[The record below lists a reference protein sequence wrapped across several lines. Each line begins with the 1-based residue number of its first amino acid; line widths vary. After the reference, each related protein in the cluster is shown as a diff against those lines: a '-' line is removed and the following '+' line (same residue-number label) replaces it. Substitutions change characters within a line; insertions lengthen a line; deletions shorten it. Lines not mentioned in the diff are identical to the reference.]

1 MRVFRVSIEDAGAT
15 TGAQP
20 SAPTAR
26 PAAPPPPTARPS
38 RVWQAIAGA
47 AVLAALAAIY
57 TVNVWQPWVTR
68 VEAANVAN
76 MAFPLPDKPSIAVLA
91 FDNLSG
97 DPTQESLAEGFSE
110 DVLTSLSKLSSLFV
124 ISRTT
129 SFTYRGKNVTVKQ
142 VAEDLGVRFVLEGSI
157 QREGDS
163 IRINA
168 QLIDALSGAHIWS
181 ERYDRDMTDLF
192 AVKDEVILSIVSNIG
207 AELELGERDRVR
219 ANETD
224 SLEAWLLQ
232 REGYRTVQKLTPADN
247 VVGRRLL
254 ERAIELD
261 PDFATAYANLA
272 LSYRLDGQL
281 RWVEDR
287 EAAIQRAFVLYQRAL
302 EIDPNHGPAM
312 ASFAS
317 WHLGNGDVEAAL
329 EISRQAVSL
338 EPSDYF
344 THAIYAWALA
354 YSERPDL
361 AIEEF
366 GISVRLSPQAP
377 AWVLGFFGE
386 AYLIAGDP
394 EMADRVAREMLGHPP
409 ASPTNKHWAHRN
421 RALALDAL
429 GRTDD
434 ARAEVAL
441 ATEADPR
448 FRLSNWKANRPYG
461 SATSTDVWVETLR
474 RLGMPE

>member
-1 MRVFRVSIEDAGAT
+1 MWRPAWVVAGEAMAEPGGICISRAVRDQIRDKLLFELEDLGEQELKNIARPVRVFRVSIEDAGAT

-224 SLEAWLLQ
+224 SLEVWLLQ

-281 RWVEDR
+281 RWVEDSHLLPR
-287 EAAIQRAFVLYQRAL
+287 LTRDSGSRIGKPTGPMEA
-302 EIDPNHGPAM
+302 
-312 ASFAS
+312 
-317 WHLGNGDVEAAL
+317 
-329 EISRQAVSL
+329 
-338 EPSDYF
+338 
-344 THAIYAWALA
+344 
-354 YSERPDL
+354 RPQL
-361 AIEEF
+361 
-366 GISVRLSPQAP
+366 
-377 AWVLGFFGE
+377 
-386 AYLIAGDP
+386 
-394 EMADRVAREMLGHPP
+394 
-409 ASPTNKHWAHRN
+409 
-421 RALALDAL
+421 
-429 GRTDD
+429 
-434 ARAEVAL
+434 
-441 ATEADPR
+441 
-448 FRLSNWKANRPYG
+448 
-461 SATSTDVWVETLR
+461 TS
-474 RLGMPE
+474 G